1 MRFWIRECGSDDRGE
16 KVTETE
22 IIAQGA
28 PEPAAAGRR
37 KLVWR
42 RFLRNKPAV
51 VGATVLIIML
61 IGAFAIPPFL
71 SYDYQERDPY
81 ALLQPPSPQHW
92 FGTNEIGQDMLA
104 QTLHGLQK
112 SLIIGICVAVL
123 TSLVAVTAGSIAGL
137 LGGWTDRAIMWL
149 VDLLLV
155 VPSFIIIAIFAPR
168 TKGSSSILLL
178 IVLLAGF
185 SWMISARIVRGLTL
199 SLREREFV
207 RAARYMGASTRSV
220 IVTHI
225 VPNIASI
232 LIIDTTLAVG
242 AAIMSETGLSVLG
255 FGVQPPDVSLGSLI
269 AFGTKSAL
277 TFPWLFLFPGGFLIA
292 IVLCANLVGDGLRD
306 AFDPSSKGA
315 RAGRKADRAAKRDK
329 AQRGKSA
336 RTSGAGPDEQADKRI
351 EAA

>member
-1 MRFWIRECGSDDRGE
+1 M
-16 KVTETE
+16 TESE

-42 RFLRNKPAV
+42 RFLRNKPALA
-51 VGATVLIIML
+51 GGTVLILML
-61 IGAFAIPPFL
+61 IGAFAVPPFL
-71 SYDYQERDPY
+71 TYDYQERDPY
-81 ALLQPPSPQHW
+81 SLLQPPSPAHP

-112 SLIIGICVAVL
+112 SLIIGICVALL
-123 TSLVAVTAGSIAGL
+123 TSLIAVTTGALAGL
-137 LGGWTDRAIMWL
+137 LGGWTDRAVMWL

-155 VPSFIIIAIFAPR
+155 VPSFIVIAIFAPR
-168 TKGSSSILLL
+168 TKGSGSIVLL
-178 IVLLAGF
+178 IVLLAAF

-199 SLREREFV
+199 SLRDREFV

-242 AAIMSETGLSVLG
+242 AAIMSETGLSFLG

-306 AFDPSSKGA
+306 AFDPSSQRA
-315 RAGRKADRAAKRDK
+315 RAGRKTDRSDRSARRA
-329 AQRGKSA
+329 KSA
-336 RTSGAGPDEQADKRI
+336 AAGGDGQGSDKRV

>member
-1 MRFWIRECGSDDRGE
+1 M
-16 KVTETE
+16 TETE
-22 IIAQGA
+22 IIVQGA
-28 PEPAAAGRR
+28 PEPVAAGRR
-37 KLVWR
+37 KLVFR

-51 VGATVLIIML
+51 IAGIALIL
-61 IGAFAIPPFL
+61 LVIGAFAIPPFL
-71 SYDYQERDPY
+71 PYDYQQRDPL
-81 ALLQPPSPQHW
+81 ALLQPPSPQHL

-112 SLIIGICVAVL
+112 SLMIGFCVAIL
-123 TSLVAVTAGSIAGL
+123 AALIAVTTGAIAGL
-137 LGGWTDRAIMWL
+137 LGGWTDRVVMWL

-168 TKGSSSILLL
+168 MKGSGSILLL
-178 IVLLAGF
+178 IVLLAAF
-185 SWMISARIVRGLTL
+185 SWMISARIVRGMTL
-199 SLREREFV
+199 SLRDREFV

-242 AAIMSETGLSVLG
+242 IAIMSETGLSYLG

-306 AFDPSSKGA
+306 AFDPTSRRA
-315 RAGRKADRAAKRDK
+315 RAGRKMKK
-329 AQRGKSA
+329 AEKVEVA
-336 RTSGAGPDEQADKRI
+336 
-351 EAA
+351 